1 MIRLRITPSGG
12 VTNCAATAE
21 LDAPLTEGAYAAT
34 TDDGRALAA
43 QVTVFSDGKSLVG
56 VLVPELAAGRS
67 LDVTLTEAEP
77 TARGIDLFDQPE
89 NGRIVVNYSGFL
101 QTIYHYGAHD
111 FKPRFYPITVP
122 CAKVGDMQDFETQY
136 PKSITDD
143 SPPDHI
149 WHRSLWYACG
159 DLNGVDFYLENGG
172 EGRTVHQRFSDVFS
186 GPVFGG
192 FRQELS
198 WIAPDGKR
206 MLNDERRFMMYRR
219 KGVERVF
226 DIEAKFTALDEPATF
241 GQTNE
246 NALPLIRVADP
257 IDEWDGGQITLDGGI
272 IGGTDGVGKRAKWA
286 DCSGPL
292 IRKPGKEP
300 EWWGIAMFDHP
311 LNRNHPNAW
320 FARSYGPLGTNLP
333 FFDGPLTLEPGASWY
348 LRHRIVVHDG
358 RADVSKL
365 ESHWQIYAEPPKIE
379 VI

>member
-1 MIRLRITPSGG
+1 MRLRITANGA
-12 VTNCAATAE
+12 VANTVATSE
-21 LDAPLTEGAYAAT
+21 LDAGLPEGAYEAAS
-34 TDDGRALAA
+34 DDGRSLPA
-43 QVTVFSDGKSLVG
+43 QVTSLSDGHSLVG
-56 VLVPELAAGRS
+56 VLVPELTEGQT
-67 LDVTLTEAEP
+67 LEVTLGEAEP
-77 TARGIDLFDQPE
+77 TAKGIDIIEQPE
-89 NGRIVVNYSGFL
+89 NGRLVVNYSGFL
-101 QTIYHYGAHD
+101 QTMYHYGAQD

-122 CAKVGDMQDFETQY
+122 CAKLGPMEDFETQY

-172 EGRTVHQRFSDVFS
+172 EGRTVHERFSDVFS

-192 FRQELS
+192 FRQQLS
-198 WIAPDGKR
+198 WLSPEWKR
-206 MLNDERRFMMYRR
+206 MLKDERRFMMYRR

-226 DIEAKFTALDEPATF
+226 DIEATFTALDEPATF

-246 NALPLIRVADP
+246 NALPLIRVADL
-257 IDEWDGGQITLDGGI
+257 IDEWDGGQITLEGGI

-292 IRKPGKEP
+292 IRKPDKDA
-300 EWWGIAMFDHP
+300 EWWGITMLDHP
-311 LNRNHPNAW
+311 SNRNHPNAW
-320 FARSYGPLGTNLP
+320 FARSYGPIGTNLP
-333 FFDGPLTLEPGASWY
+333 FFDGPLTLQPGESWH

-365 ESHWQIYAEPPKIE
+365 DSHWQTYAEPPQIE
-379 VI
+379 VIA